1 MSKGVNTRHLA
12 GGQNDCLGLG
22 LFSISMENRISQYAV
37 IYYLGYWASNY
48 FSDHS
53 QILREFKHDEGIIL
67 ARVQRD
73 FKNTT
78 PVSQN
83 TAF

>member
-1 MSKGVNTRHLA
+1 
-12 GGQNDCLGLG
+12 
-22 LFSISMENRISQYAV
+22 MENRISQYAV
-37 IYYLGYWASNY
+37 IYYFGYEASNY

-53 QILREFKHDEGIIL
+53 QILQEFKHDEGIIL

>member
-1 MSKGVNTRHLA
+1 MNTRHLA
-12 GGQNDCLGLG
+12 GGQNDCLG

-37 IYYLGYWASNY
+37 IYYFGYWASNY
-48 FSDHS
+48 FTDHS
-53 QILREFKHDEGIIL
+53 QILQEFKHDEGIIL

-83 TAF
+83 MAF

>member
-1 MSKGVNTRHLA
+1 
-12 GGQNDCLGLG
+12 
-22 LFSISMENRISQYAV
+22 MENRISQYAV
-37 IYYLGYWASNY
+37 IYYFGYWASNY

-53 QILREFKHDEGIIL
+53 QILQEFKHDEGIIL

-83 TAF
+83 TAFWLHL